1 MDNGLEKRIFYER
14 RKRMAKDLKRLNM
27 NMPASLMEQL
37 DLYAEKMNVNRSAA
51 VNMLIS
57 MALEQRNMVDVA
69 ERMIIELQDVKAKGL
84 LK

>member
-1 MDNGLEKRIFYER
+1 
-14 RKRMAKDLKRLNM
+14 MAKDLKRLNM

>member
-1 MDNGLEKRIFYER
+1 MDNGLEKRMFYER